1 MSDWIKVSDRLPAD
15 GEHGLCAL
23 HSFNQAGER
32 LIVAPFTFM
41 DDQFHPFADEDNIE
55 NDDYWVDPLYWPT
68 HWQPL
73 PAPPTE

>member
-1 MSDWIKVSDRLPAD
+1 MSDWIKCSDRLPAD

-23 HSFNQAGER
+23 HSFNQSGGH
-32 LIVAPFTFM
+32 LIVVPFTFM